1 MLRNIGIIF
10 ILLLFTLLRIKAIVL
25 YNVEEY
31 RNNISLVAVYNVED

>member
-10 ILLLFTLLRIKAIVL
+10 LLLLFTMLRIKALVI

-31 RNNISLVAVYNVED
+31 RNNIYLVTVYNVED